1 MLVCVIGV
9 STALTYWGFGVAA
22 HAMEESFGQFH
33 RVHCT
38 SAAEMYEQWR
48 RRNDRPVLLTTDY
61 LEENVCELLLQSG
74 APIVALT
81 DTAEVAIKTA
91 AKLRTLTC
99 FDAIRFSSLY
109 ISSLSEILN
118 HGSTTVFSADVRNM
132 RVADFVPQFL
142 SALNLSD
149 PEIAA
154 RVLRRVIPSD
164 AQRESLTVEEAID
177 ALQSRDDLEDVIS
190 TWSIAE
196 FESYKQISAN
206 YQNIL
211 DRSPAREFVWPAAI
225 LYSAAPG
232 FRTDKPLD
240 LLGPARLLVWG
251 PYMHL
256 TKGCWMANM
265 EFEVVGNFSPNSVIA
280 DVLVGGEFAGLGE
293 FDLPERGVYTWRLA
307 FEVSDVAKPIEVR
320 LTLDKAAI
328 EGAFFLRQVR
338 LQPIAKAVRDRSVPV
353 YVIPAK
359 AHRR

>member
-1 MLVCVIGV
+1 MMVCVVGA
-9 STALTYWGFGVAA
+9 STALTYWAFGVAS

-48 RRNDRPVLLTTDY
+48 GRNDRPVLFTTDY
-61 LEENVCELLLQSG
+61 LEENVCELLLESG

-91 AKLRTLTC
+91 AKLRALSC
-99 FDAIRFSSLY
+99 FDAIRVSSLY
-109 ISSLSEILN
+109 ISSLSGTLN
-118 HGSTTVFSADVRNM
+118 HAATTVFSADARNM
-132 RVADFVPQFL
+132 RVAEFVRQFL
-142 SALNLSD
+142 SALRLSD

-154 RVLRRVIPSD
+154 RVLRRVIPAD

-177 ALQSRDDLEDVIS
+177 ALQSRVELDEAIS
-190 TWSIAE
+190 TWSVSE
-196 FESYKQISAN
+196 FESYKQIAAD
-206 YQNIL
+206 YQTIL
-211 DRSPAREFVWPAAI
+211 DRSPVREIVWPAAI

-256 TKGCWMANM
+256 TKGRWMASM
-265 EFEVVGNFSPNSVIA
+265 EFEVAGNLSPNSVIA

-293 FDLPERGVYTWRLA
+293 FGLPERGVYTWQLA
-307 FEVSDVAKPIEVR
+307 FDVSDIAKPIEVR

-328 EGAFFLRQVR
+328 EGEFFLRQVR
-338 LQPIAKAVRDRSVPV
+338 LQP
-353 YVIPAK
+353 
-359 AHRR
+359 RR

>member
-1 MLVCVIGV
+1 MLTCVVGT
-9 STALTYWGFGVAA
+9 STALTYWGFGVAV

-48 RRNDRPVLLTTDY
+48 RRGDHCVLFTTDY
-61 LEENVCELLLQSG
+61 LEESVCELLRESG

-91 AKLRTLTC
+91 AKLRMLSC
-99 FDAIRFSSLY
+99 FDAVRVSSLY
-109 ISSLSEILN
+109 ISSLAEALN
-118 HGSTTVFSADVRNM
+118 HDATTVFSADARNM

-164 AQRESLTVEEAID
+164 AQRESLTVEEALD
-177 ALQSRDDLEDVIS
+177 ATQSGGDQDDVIAN
-190 TWSIAE
+190 WSIAE
-196 FESYKQISAN
+196 FDCYKQIASD
-206 YQNIL
+206 YQKIL
-211 DRSPAREFVWPAAI
+211 DRSPVQEIVWPAAI

-256 TKGCWMANM
+256 TRGYWTASM
-265 EFEVVGNFSPNSVIA
+265 EFEVVGNLSPNSVIA

-307 FEVSDVAKPIEVR
+307 FEVTEVAKPVEVR
-320 LTLDKAAI
+320 LTLEKAAI

-338 LQPIAKAVRDRSVPV
+338 LQPIANASRSLVEPSLR
-353 YVIPAK
+353 AQRSNL
-359 AHRR
+359 AS

>member
-1 MLVCVIGV
+1 MLVCVIGA

-22 HAMEESFGQFH
+22 HAMEEFFGEFH

-38 SAAEMYEQWR
+38 SVAEMYEQWR
-48 RRNDRPVLLTTDY
+48 RRNGRSVLFTTDY
-61 LEENVCELLLQSG
+61 LEESVCELLLESG
-74 APIVALT
+74 APIVALI

-91 AKLRTLTC
+91 AKLRTLSC

-109 ISSLSEILN
+109 ISSLSEALN
-118 HGSTTVFSADVRNM
+118 HESTTVFTADARNM

-142 SALNLSD
+142 SALSLSD

-164 AQRESLTVEEAID
+164 AQRESLTVEAALD
-177 ALQSRDDLEDVIS
+177 ALQSRDDLDDVMS
-190 TWSIAE
+190 TWSLAE
-196 FESYKQISAN
+196 FESYKQIAAG

-211 DRSPAREFVWPAAI
+211 DRSPVREFVWPAAI
-225 LYSAAPG
+225 LYSATPG

-256 TKGCWMANM
+256 TKGRWMANM
-265 EFEVVGNFSPNSVIA
+265 EFEVAGNFSPNSVIA

-338 LQPIAKAVRDRSVPV
+338 LQPVANRTSPIGRVRQR
-353 YVIPAK
+353 
-359 AHRR
+359 